1 MKTIN
6 QTYELNATPTV
17 IFEALTDP
25 AIIEQWSGAPAK
37 MEANRKTNFS
47 LFGGQVEGTNLE
59 VIPNQKLVQK
69 WPHDTKVTIT
79 LAAND
84 AGTTVELL
92 HEDIPGSEAEELFNQ
107 GWKNHYFGP
116 LQTFFAG

>member
-6 QTYELNATPTV
+6 QTYELNATPTAV
-17 IFEALTDP
+17 FEALISP
-25 AIIEQWSGAPAK
+25 EIIEQWSGAPAK
-37 MEANRKTNFS
+37 MEAKSGTNFS

-59 VIPNQKLVQK
+59 VIANQKLVQT

-79 LAAND
+79 LAVNGD
-84 AGTTVELL
+84 ATTVELL